1 MLHALLLDYMPMVT
15 YHGRGNQLAPWV
27 NSTLTATELDK
38 ALKNHIT
45 KIMNHFAGKLH
56 AVDVIVRSSAFQL
69 GASTDLKS

>member
-1 MLHALLLDYMPMVT
+1 MILLVFVPIVIH
-15 YHGRGNQLAPWV
+15 HGRGNQLAPWV
-27 NSTLTATELDK
+27 NSSLTATELDK

-45 KIMNHFAGKLH
+45 KIMNHFAGKLY